1 MTTTRR
7 RMWTLVTAALA
18 VTLAVGLWAGPPA
31 RAADPQPIPPITLV
45 TWTKA
50 QYPVQYEEAFVLAE
64 AWKKLGLEVK
74 VDPLNFPNPLLERV
88 FKTREFDGVILYFTA
103 QLERLDPD
111 FYTYNAFHTS
121 RAVEGGWNFSGIQNK
136 DLDTL
141 LEAQRT
147 EYDLGKRKAI
157 VERIQEWLHRESAWL
172 VMVNQDELMAY
183 NKANFGD
190 PVIPKVS
197 GFNDPQAF
205 FTLRPKGAR
214 KLVRWASP
222 ISDLKT
228 INPILVSES
237 SQIRVL
243 YLAYD
248 TLVKYGPD
256 TKPAPWAA
264 SEVKAVDPTTVEVTL
279 RNDLKFHD
287 GQKLTAADVKFTFDL
302 LIKHNAPYFKTA
314 LEPVESVEV
323 VNPAKVRFKLKRPYA
338 PFTTQ
343 TLAMTPLLPKHVWE
357 KIEKPTEHENIPA
370 IGSGVYRF
378 DHWKKGQEVKFSRF
392 AEHFKPAANDGVL
405 IVFFGTREGAYTA
418 LLKQEA
424 DVVDRLLAHQVD
436 ELQKVN
442 HVQVVRVPSN
452 AADTVALNARRK
464 PFDDPQFRQAL
475 NYAIPRK
482 QILGEF
488 YNRFGNLGGSV
499 IAPANETWSSPK
511 IKPYDYDVEKAKDI
525 LKKAGYQWD
534 ATGRL
539 VFPAR

>member
-18 VTLAVGLWAGPPA
+18 ATLAVGLWAGPPA

-64 AWKKLGLEVK
+64 AWKKLGLEIK

-424 DVVDRLLAHQVD
+424 DVVDRLLAHQAD

-488 YNRFGNLGGSV
+488 YNGFGNLGGSV

-539 VFPAR
+539 AFPAR